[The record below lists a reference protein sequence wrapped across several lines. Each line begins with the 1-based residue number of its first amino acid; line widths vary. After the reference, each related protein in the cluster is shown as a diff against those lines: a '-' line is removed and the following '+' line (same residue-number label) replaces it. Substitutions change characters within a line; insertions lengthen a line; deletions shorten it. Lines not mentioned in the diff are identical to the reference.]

1 MKITPMTDEQIAA
14 EKAKFG
20 PWPRGAY
27 DFEVAAA
34 EDAISK
40 AGNEMIV
47 LELQVF
53 DRNGN
58 RRNMK
63 DWLVDS
69 VPVKLKNVCDAVGLH
84 TAYANGDV
92 ASYDF
97 VGRTGKLMLTIERR
111 EGYDD
116 RNKVAGY
123 VPADHAAA
131 PTARQ
136 APTAARK
143 SAGGG
148 GGQDLDDSIPF
159 AAPWQ

>member
-20 PWPRGAY
+20 AWPRGAY

-123 VPADHAAA
+123 VPASPAAA
-131 PTARQ
+131 P
-136 APTAARK
+136 APREATRPAARK
-143 SAGGG
+143 SVPAGR
-148 GGQDLDDSIPF
+148 DLDDEIPF
-159 AAPWQ
+159 